1 MVVTDQRISRSAVA
15 SSAESWRRRSLV
27 MMSMLRTVREKLR
40 RLRRLLMEA
49 GSSDEDLIFHI
60 RESDWE
66 HPLSE

>member
-1 MVVTDQRISRSAVA
+1 
-15 SSAESWRRRSLV
+15 